1 MKETS
6 SLQNSENSYFGDEV
20 EKTDFEQN
28 KNQIDFSKNSSNPE
42 GIFDTVNK
50 KIKYLIENGK
60 DLSYSNSNSKIS
72 VEIQNKEQFLYA
84 RYWCAN
90 KKSNNDTDSSSPM
103 TENKKNKKI
112 NLKENF
118 NKNKKEEEKIIY
130 FNSDEK
136 YEKGENKFNDD
147 FDEEDMEEKTIE
159 KNENDINEINSI
171 KMNKNNLNNKD
182 TLSNKPNLINFNNN
196 KEIKL
201 INPNI
206 NSNSTPNKLN
216 PTAQNPPNQSFM
228 PYIYNPNQ
236 VQSFISSYTNYPSNL
251 SKGSFISTN
260 NSSSNNKYKKSDDMF
275 NSEIEEDD
283 IRANN
288 ITNNLFAHGNKFGP
302 HLIDYSHIQNNNINL
317 EQNNINNINNFNINN
332 NFMYNRIP
340 KMNLNM
346 VYYIPFQQ
354 QTMQNTNNFNNNGK
368 IINNISNIN
377 NNIIIN
383 ENNNNTN
390 PNSNTNINLKN
401 QNKEG
406 NNNIINN
413 NSNKTGNSINNGN
426 SSINN
431 NNGNKIKEKE
441 KEKEKEKS
449 DSKDKKNK
457 NKSSNTNNNKNSN
470 QNNNTSNN
478 NFRNSNNNYK
488 NITNNN
494 YKNTDN
500 HNTNN
505 NANSNN
511 NNNSS
516 NSKGEKNLLNLDD
529 IISGKDTRTTVMIR
543 NIPIKYTDNILIEE
557 LDEFKGKYDCL
568 YMPYDYEKKGNKGY
582 AFINFVNP
590 LHILYFHEKFCGKKW
605 PLFESNKICELN
617 SANFQGINEIQK
629 HSKNYKGIK
638 KPLFYSEP
646 NKNNSNKENI
656 IIPLKYLNKI
666 KMRYPKIKYK
676 ENKTKKI
683 FVVESFE

>member
-1 MKETS
+1 MKETP

-196 KEIKL
+196 NKEIKL

-288 ITNNLFAHGNKFGP
+288 ISNNLFAHGNKFGP
-302 HLIDYSHIQNNNINL
+302 HLIDYCHIQNNNINL

-368 IINNISNIN
+368 IINNINNIN

-383 ENNNNTN
+383 ENNNNNTN

-413 NSNKTGNSINNGN
+413 NTNKTGNSINNGN

-457 NKSSNTNNNKNSN
+457 NKSSNTNKNSN

>member
-196 KEIKL
+196 NKEIKI

-206 NSNSTPNKLN
+206 NSNNTPNKLN
-216 PTAQNPPNQSFM
+216 PQTQNPPNQSFM

-260 NSSSNNKYKKSDDMF
+260 NSSNNKYKKSDDMF

-368 IINNISNIN
+368 IINNINNIN

-457 NKSSNTNNNKNSN
+457 NKSSNTNKNSN
-470 QNNNTSNN
+470 QNNNNTSNN

-488 NITNNN
+488 NTNNN
-494 YKNTDN
+494 YKNTDT

-505 NANSNN
+505 NSNSNNN

-516 NSKGEKNLLNLDD
+516 NCKGEKNLLNLDD

>member
-196 KEIKL
+196 NKEIKI

-206 NSNSTPNKLN
+206 NSNNTPNKLN
-216 PTAQNPPNQSFM
+216 PQTQNPPNQSFM

-260 NSSSNNKYKKSDDMF
+260 NSSNNKYKKSDDMF

-368 IINNISNIN
+368 IINNINNIN

-457 NKSSNTNNNKNSN
+457 NKSSNTNKNSN
-470 QNNNTSNN
+470 QNNNNTSNN

>member
-182 TLSNKPNLINFNNN
+182 ILSNKPNLINFNNNN

-206 NSNSTPNKLN
+206 NSNNTPNKLN
-216 PTAQNPPNQSFM
+216 PQSQNPPNQSFM

-260 NSSSNNKYKKSDDMF
+260 NSSNNKYKKSDDMF

-332 NFMYNRIP
+332 NFIYNRIP

-368 IINNISNIN
+368 IINNINNIN

-457 NKSSNTNNNKNSN
+457 NKSSNTNKNSIQN
-470 QNNNTSNN
+470 NNNTSNN

-488 NITNNN
+488 NTNNN
-494 YKNTDN
+494 YKNTDT

-505 NANSNN
+505 NSNSNNN

-516 NSKGEKNLLNLDD
+516 NCKGEKNLLNLDD

>member
-20 EKTDFEQN
+20 EKSDIEQN

-50 KIKYLIENGK
+50 KIKYVIENGK

-72 VEIQNKEQFLYA
+72 VEIQNKEQFLYS

-90 KKSNNDTDSSSPM
+90 KKSKKSNNDTDSSSPI
-103 TENKKNKKI
+103 TENKINKKI
-112 NLKENF
+112 NLKENL
-118 NKNKKEEEKIIY
+118 NNNNKKEEEKIIY
-130 FNSDEK
+130 FNSEEN
-136 YEKGENKFNDD
+136 YEKGKNKFNDD

-171 KMNKNNLNNKD
+171 KVNHNNLNNKD
-182 TLSNKPNLINFNNN
+182 TLSHKSNLLNNN
-196 KEIKL
+196 NNDIKL
-201 INPNI
+201 IN
-206 NSNSTPNKLN
+206 S
-216 PTAQNPPNQSFM
+216 QNPQSQSQSFM
-228 PYIYNPNQ
+228 PYGIYNPNQ
-236 VQSFISSYTNYPSNL
+236 VQSFISSYNNYPSNL

-260 NSSSNNKYKKSDDMF
+260 NSSNNKYKKSDDIY

-283 IRANN
+283 IRINN
-288 ITNNLFAHGNKFGP
+288 ISNNIYPHGNKFGP
-302 HLIDYSHIQNNNINL
+302 HLLDYNHLQNNNINL
-317 EQNNINNINNFNINN
+317 EQNNINIINNFNINN

-354 QTMQNTNNFNNNGK
+354 QTMQNSNSSNNNYINNGK
-368 IINNISNIN
+368 IITNIN

-383 ENNNNTN
+383 ENNNTN
-390 PNSNTNINLKN
+390 NNINLKS
-401 QNKEG
+401 QNKENSINMINNTNKNG
-406 NNNIINN
+406 NNNTNNINININN
-413 NSNKTGNSINNGN
+413 NTNKT
-426 SSINN
+426 
-431 NNGNKIKEKE
+431 KE

-449 DSKDKKNK
+449 NSKEKKNK
-457 NKSSNTNNNKNSN
+457 NKLSITTNNNNKNSS
-470 QNNNTSNN
+470 QNNNNSINN
-478 NFRNSNNNYK
+478 YRTNTNNYK
-488 NITNNN
+488 STNNN
-494 YKNTDN
+494 YKSSDSHNSNINT
-500 HNTNN
+500 
-505 NANSNN
+505 NSNN
-511 NNNSS
+511 NSS
-516 NSKGEKNLLNLDD
+516 HPTPSRGEKNLLNLDD

-543 NIPIKYTDNILIEE
+543 NIPIKYTDNILIKDLE
-557 LDEFKGKYDCL
+557 EFKGKYDCL
-568 YMPYDYEKKGNKGY
+568 YMPYHYDKKGNKGY

-617 SANFQGINEIQK
+617 NANFQGINEIQK

-646 NKNNSNKENI
+646 NKNNNNGKENI

-666 KMRYPKIKYK
+666 KARYPKIKYK
-676 ENKTKKI
+676 ENKAKKI
-683 FVVESFE
+683 FVVEAFE